1 MEKNAILEKM
11 CELLRIFPEVQ
22 VAYCYGSFLL
32 REDFRDIDIALFL
45 DENLTAEQQESSAE
59 QIGIALEEAISFSHV
74 CDIRVLDGAPVW
86 FQYEVI
92 SSGRLLYARSEEERY
107 ERETSALIAYQD
119 MKYTYDLFDSVYLA
133 QA

>member
-1 MEKNAILEKM
+1 MEENAILEKM

>member
-107 ERETSALIAYQD
+107 EKETSALIAYQD

>member
-1 MEKNAILEKM
+1 MEKNAILIKISET
-11 CELLRIFPEVQ
+11 LRIFPEVH

-59 QIGIALEEAISFSHV
+59 RIGIALEDAISFSHA
-74 CDIRVLDGAPVW
+74 CDIRVLNCAPVW

-107 ERETSALIAYQD
+107 ERETSALIVYQD
-119 MKYTYDLFDSVYLA
+119 MKYTYDLFDSGYLA
-133 QA
+133 RA

>member
-1 MEKNAILEKM
+1 MEENAILEKM

-107 ERETSALIAYQD
+107 EKETSALIVYQD

>member
-1 MEKNAILEKM
+1 MEENAILEKM

-107 ERETSALIAYQD
+107 EKETSALIAYQD